1 MLQWLLLTSA
11 LSISPGQTPGAPID
25 VATLKISAPAIVAEL
40 DLGALKGELRQV
52 GWSPDG
58 DEFYVLTVDGNGPS
72 ERSRH
77 YIVTAAGGTPKSVD
91 AAPEWAKAYWSV
103 KSDRFAPGIGSLM
116 IGFEQKSE
124 KMKFGTGSGRPGEAV
139 SASPGSNPSVPV
151 DIEKTTE
158 GQYQNFA
165 RLTLLGETISEFV
178 NQMPIPGLMFSWG
191 PSGSGAIAY
200 TDRESG
206 HLMLL
211 DQHKHKQTVS
221 GVKDALLPAWSTDGA
236 RLAWVR
242 KSGRKKYTLVWAEV
256 SKG

>member
-1 MLQWLLLTSA
+1 M
-11 LSISPGQTPGAPID
+11 
-25 VATLKISAPAIVAEL
+25 
-40 DLGALKGELRQV
+40 
-52 GWSPDG
+52 
-58 DEFYVLTVDGNGPS
+58 LTVDGNGPS

-77 YIVTAAGGTPKSVD
+77 YILPAAGGTPKSVD

-103 KSDRFAPGIGSLM
+103 KSDRFSPGIGSLM
-116 IGFEQKSE
+116 IGFEQKAE
-124 KMKFGTGSGRPGEAV
+124 KMKIGTGSGRPGEAV
-139 SASPGSNPSVPV
+139 SSSPGANPSVPV
-151 DIEKTTE
+151 DIEKATE